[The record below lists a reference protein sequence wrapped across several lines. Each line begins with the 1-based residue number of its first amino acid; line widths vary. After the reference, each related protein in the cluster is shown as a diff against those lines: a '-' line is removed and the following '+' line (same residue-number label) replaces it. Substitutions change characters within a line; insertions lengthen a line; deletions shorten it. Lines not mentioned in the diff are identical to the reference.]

1 MLGLARISLDE
12 CEELYHRFGS
22 DVFRQNPLV
31 GTVKMGW
38 THSYYNT
45 ETWEMILRLDLHSK
59 KLHCINASVA
69 FLALNC
75 SCMFIIGRRWGRR
88 F

>member
-31 GTVKMGW
+31 GTMQMGW

-45 ETWEMILRLDLHSK
+45 ETWEMILRFFYTVKNYTVLMPLLLS
-59 KLHCINASVA
+59 
-69 FLALNC
+69 
-75 SCMFIIGRRWGRR
+75 
-88 F
+88 